1 MAYSVALVEMPVQK
15 KYCVVYSFLNHNYY
29 IHMSIIGKITNPLNH
44 GKDLE
49 DARMAY
55 ERKFESYKRKQKE
68 LGDLS
73 IRLYELRKD
82 SLRKLQALDAYVSRL
97 SNCPESIRKGTKRSL
112 EYADAIR
119 EAWDFENAPHAVNV
133 ETGNAADPSMIGAA
147 VAGGAVAVGGP
158 AAAMAIAT
166 TFGTASTGAAISSLG
181 GAAAANAALAWL
193 GGGAIAAG
201 GAGMGGGAA
210 LLALFGPVGWG
221 IAGAAGVAF
230 VVKST
235 FDKKK
240 NDTAIKEIQKYSK
253 ACDTLLSKV
262 GSTIKQIKEIE
273 RHTRMASE
281 RIGLNGIGNFP
292 SDYNAEQYPQSQL
305 FEIVS
310 EAKNLGKLMKQSVN
324 IN

>member
-1 MAYSVALVEMPVQK
+1 
-15 KYCVVYSFLNHNYY
+15 
-29 IHMSIIGKITNPLNH
+29 MSIIGKITNPLNH

-49 DARMAY
+49 DARKAY
-55 ERKFESYKRKQKE
+55 ENKVESYKRKQK
-68 LGDLS
+68 DLS
-73 IRLYELRKD
+73 DLTIRLYELRKD
-82 SLRKLQALDAYVSRL
+82 SLRKLQALDAYVSKL

-133 ETGNAADPSMIGAA
+133 ESGNAADASMMGAA

-166 TFGTASTGAAISSLG
+166 TFGTASTEAAISSLG

-210 LLALFGPVGWG
+210 LLGLFGPIGWG

-230 VVKST
+230 IVKST

-240 NDTAIKEIQKYSK
+240 NDSAIKEIRKYSN
-253 ACDTLLSKV
+253 ACDALCLKIESA
-262 GSTIKQIKEIE
+262 IKQVKEIE
-273 RHTRMASE
+273 RHTRSASE
-281 RIGLNGIGNFP
+281 KVGLSGLGLCP
-292 SDYNAEQYPQSQL
+292 PDYNADQYPQSQL
-305 FEIVS
+305 FEKVS

>member
-1 MAYSVALVEMPVQK
+1 
-15 KYCVVYSFLNHNYY
+15 
-29 IHMSIIGKITNPLNH
+29 MSIIGKITNPLNH

-49 DARMAY
+49 DARKAY
-55 ERKFESYKRKQKE
+55 EKKVESYKKKQEE
-68 LGDLS
+68 LSDLT
-73 IRLYELRKD
+73 IRLYDLRKD
-82 SLRKLQALDAYVSRL
+82 SLRKLQALDEYVSKL
-97 SNCPESIRKGTKRSL
+97 CNCPESLRKGTKRSL

-133 ETGNAADPSMIGAA
+133 ESGNAADASMLGAA

-210 LLALFGPVGWG
+210 LLGLFGPIGWG

-230 VVKST
+230 IVKST

-240 NDTAIKEIQKYSK
+240 NDSAIKEIRKYST
-253 ACDTLLSKV
+253 ACDALLYKI
-262 GSTIKQIKEIE
+262 GRAIKQIKEIE
-273 RHTRMASE
+273 EHTKSTSE
-281 RIGLNGIGNFP
+281 KVGLSGLELCP
-292 SDYNAEQYPQSQL
+292 SDFNADKYPQSQL
-305 FEIVS
+305 FEKVS

>member
-1 MAYSVALVEMPVQK
+1 
-15 KYCVVYSFLNHNYY
+15 
-29 IHMSIIGKITNPLNH
+29 MSIIGKITNPLNH

-49 DARMAY
+49 DARKAY
-55 ERKFESYKRKQKE
+55 EKKVESYKRKQKE
-68 LGDLS
+68 LSD
-73 IRLYELRKD
+73 ITFRLYELRKD
-82 SLRKLQALDAYVSRL
+82 SLRKLQALDAYVSKL

-119 EAWDFENAPHAVNV
+119 EAWDFENAPHAVNG
-133 ETGNAADPSMIGAA
+133 ESSNAADASMMGAA

-210 LLALFGPVGWG
+210 LLGLFGPIGWG
-221 IAGAAGVAF
+221 IAGAAGLAL

-240 NDTAIKEIQKYSK
+240 NDAAIEEIRKYSN
-253 ACDTLLSKV
+253 ACDALISKT
-262 GSTIKQIKEIE
+262 GSAIYQVKEIE
-273 RHTRMASE
+273 RHTRLVSE
-281 RIGLNGIGNFP
+281 KVGLIGLGNYP

-305 FEIVS
+305 FEKVS
-310 EAKNLGKLMKQSVN
+310 EAKNLGKLMKQSVC
-324 IN
+324 IK

>member
-1 MAYSVALVEMPVQK
+1 
-15 KYCVVYSFLNHNYY
+15 
-29 IHMSIIGKITNPLNH
+29 MSIIGKITNPLNH

-49 DARMAY
+49 DARKAY
-55 ERKFESYKRKQKE
+55 EKKVESYKKKQEE
-68 LGDLS
+68 LSDLT
-73 IRLYELRKD
+73 IRLYKLRKD
-82 SLRKLQALDAYVSRL
+82 SLRKLQALDEYVSKL
-97 SNCPESIRKGTKRSL
+97 CNCPESLRKGTKRSL

-119 EAWDFENAPHAVNV
+119 EAWDFENAPHAVNG
-133 ETGNAADPSMIGAA
+133 ESGNAADVSMMGAA
-147 VAGGAVAVGGP
+147 VAGGAVAFGGP

-210 LLALFGPVGWG
+210 LLGLFGPIGWS

-230 VVKST
+230 IVKST

-240 NDTAIKEIQKYSK
+240 NDSAIEEIRKYST
-253 ACDTLLSKV
+253 ACDALLNKT
-262 GSTIKQIKEIE
+262 GRAIKQIKEIE
-273 RHTRMASE
+273 KHTKSTSE
-281 RIGLNGIGNFP
+281 KVGLSGLGLCP
-292 SDYNAEQYPQSQL
+292 PDYNADQYPQSQL
-305 FEIVS
+305 FEKVS